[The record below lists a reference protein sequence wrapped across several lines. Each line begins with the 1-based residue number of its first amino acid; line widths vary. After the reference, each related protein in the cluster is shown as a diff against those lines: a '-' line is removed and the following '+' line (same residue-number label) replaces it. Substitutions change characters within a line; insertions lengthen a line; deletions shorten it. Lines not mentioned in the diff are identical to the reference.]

1 MGEDDDLTRRVDA
14 LEDQSRAARADA
26 AAARALASGADRDV
40 AEVRTELR
48 AHTSVLNALR
58 ETQIEHGQKL
68 DALDNK
74 VDGHSRK
81 LDEHGGKI
89 DGLARTQADH
99 SRILGEHSR
108 ALVTVQAGINHIVDL
123 LTEREPPRG

>member
-14 LEDQSRAARADA
+14 LEDRSRAARADA